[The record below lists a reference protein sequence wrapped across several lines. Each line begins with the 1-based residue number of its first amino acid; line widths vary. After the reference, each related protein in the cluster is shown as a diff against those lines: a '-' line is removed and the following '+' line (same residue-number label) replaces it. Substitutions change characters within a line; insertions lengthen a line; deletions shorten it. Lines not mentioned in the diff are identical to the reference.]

1 VSAGFGTER
10 LDAEPL
16 DPDLHEA
23 ELAALHA
30 DARVMATMG
39 GSTASPEES
48 REWIERNLRHGEE
61 PGLRIFVF
69 RERATGRFVGR
80 GALRRI
86 EIGGAEEVEVGYAV
100 AADLWGHGLATEMA
114 AGLVAHAEANGVHDL
129 VAYTEP
135 SNAASRR
142 VMEKVGFGYER
153 DVEHHGRAQ
162 VLYRRRAAAD
172 LPPS

>member
-1 VSAGFGTER
+1 VSAAFGTER

-16 DPDLHEA
+16 DPDLHET
-23 ELAALHA
+23 ELAVLHA

-48 REWIERNLRHGEE
+48 REWIERNLGHGED
-61 PGLRIFVF
+61 PGLGIFVF

-86 EIGGAEEVEVGYAV
+86 EIGGADEVEVGYAV
-100 AADLWGHGLATEMA
+100 AADVWGRGFATEMA
-114 AGLVAHAEANGVHDL
+114 AGLAAHAEANGLRDL

-142 VMEKVGFGYER
+142 VMEKVGFRYER
-153 DVEHHGRAQ
+153 DVDHHGRAQ
-162 VLYRRRAAAD
+162 VLYRRRAPGD
-172 LPPS
+172 RSDS